1 MSGHVRGAPP
11 GSRSSASSYGG
22 REGERGVMGERGGGQ
37 HYNEDRHVVERHS
50 RETGPRKEWHGPS
63 SQGSGYHDTRRMGDG
78 RGGGGMMAPHT
89 SNSSPINRVV
99 QITGNSMQ
107 RGSGSG
113 FKPFK
118 GGPPRRF

>member
-1 MSGHVRGAPP
+1 MYRNTFFKTFVS
-11 GSRSSASSYGG
+11 
-22 REGERGVMGERGGGQ
+22 
-37 HYNEDRHVVERHS
+37 
-50 RETGPRKEWHGPS
+50 
-63 SQGSGYHDTRRMGDG
+63 
-78 RGGGGMMAPHT
+78 